1 LITLAVYGLP
11 VSTTEESLGELLST
25 FGTVRSLKIVK
36 DVLSGDCKGIA
47 FARMDDD
54 EAEAAI
60 AELDG
65 KKNKGRPIRVG
76 LHWPSSKGTG
86 FE

>member
-1 LITLAVYGLP
+1 VYGLP

-25 FGTVRSLKIVK
+25 FGTVRYLKVVK
-36 DVLSGDCKGIA
+36 DVLSGECKGIA

-76 LHWPSSKGTG
+76 LHWPYNSGAG
-86 FE
+86 VE